1 MAEIRDD
8 RAQGLLTASEGDQT
22 AGRIVYF
29 TLDGSGG
36 PDAPDREPSA
46 LVAVHT
52 VVEPGHEGQGLAGAL
67 VREFYA
73 LAAREGRWV
82 VPLCPYAAKWA
93 ERHPDEAPA
102 APTAV
107 VEAARAR
114 LAARPEL
121 W

>member
-8 RAQGLLTASEGDQT
+8 RARGLLAAFEGGEVV
-22 AGRIVYF
+22 GRIAYF
-29 TLDGSGG
+29 VLD
-36 PDAPDREPSA
+36 EPSAA

-52 VVEPGHEGQGLAGAL
+52 VVEPGHEGKGIAGDL

-73 LAAREGRWV
+73 TAAREGLAV

-93 ERHPDEAPA
+93 ERHPGEAPA
-102 APTAV
+102 APAAL
-107 VEAARAR
+107 VEAAQAR
-114 LAARPEL
+114 LAANPEL